1 VAVEYNGET
10 REVTFVGWEKILKY
24 TVGDE
29 NCIVSNGVTFVNAE
43 DAFSKILSSDYTI
56 TSDDTYL
63 IVKRNTQLIKVNNA
77 KGSVGKTVDVVINI
91 ENNPGIA
98 ILGFNVNYDKNALTL
113 KSATLGEIFVGELEC
128 NIASVP
134 FVFNVYSGSENKTND
149 GKLVTLQFEIKS
161 DCAEGNYAISLSD
174 IEALN
179 IAENDVLFEVANGTI
194 AVVNSIPGDVT
205 GDGKVTRADLLRLA
219 KSFSGFDVEMDM
231 TAADVTGDGKVTR
244 ADLLR
249 LAKHFSGF
257 DVDLG
262 K

>member
-1 VAVEYNGET
+1 M
-10 REVTFVGWEKILKY
+10 VTVTSII
-24 TVGDE
+24 DE
-29 NCIVSNGVTFVNAE
+29 NSPV
-43 DAFSKILSSDYTI
+43 
-56 TSDDTYL
+56 
-63 IVKRNTQLIKVNNA
+63 IKVNNS
-77 KGSVGKTVDVVINI
+77 KGYIGKTVDVVINV

-98 ILGFNVNYDKNALTL
+98 ILGFNVNYDKNAMTL
-113 KSATLGEIFVGELEC
+113 KSATLGEIFTGELEC

-161 DCAEGNYAISLSD
+161 DCAEGDYAISLSD

-179 IAENDVLFEVANGTI
+179 ISENDVLFKAANGTI
-194 AVVNSIPGDVT
+194 TVTNSIPGDVT

-219 KSFSGFDVEMDM
+219 KSFSGFEVEMDM
-231 TAADVTGDGKVTR
+231 DAADVTGDGKVTR

-257 DVDLG
+257 DVVLG